1 MDNIL
6 QVNHMQCPNCSNP
19 MQESK
24 KYEVYIDYCPTCK
37 GVWLDR
43 GEIDK
48 IANIQSKFEEE
59 HYQKYHHDRRDYDD
73 EDYYNRRREYDDDD
87 YDDDEDDAG
96 YYNRRRRRG
105 GRGFFGDLFNFD

>member
-1 MDNIL
+1 MKEIICNVQIVPIQCRNLKSMKSIL
-6 QVNHMQCPNCSNP
+6 T
-19 MQESK
+19 
-24 KYEVYIDYCPTCK
+24 IGPTCK

-48 IANIQSKFEEE
+48 IANIQSRFEEE
-59 HYQKYHHDRRDYDD
+59 HYQKYHRDRKDYDD
-73 EDYYNRRREYDDDD
+73 EDYYNRRRKYDDDD
-87 YDDDEDDAG
+87 YDDDDDDDS

>member
-1 MDNIL
+1 
-6 QVNHMQCPNCSNP
+6 

-24 KYEVYIDYCPTCK
+24 KFEVYIDYCPTCN

-48 IANIQSKFEEE
+48 IANNQSRFEEK
-59 HYQKYHHDRRDYDD
+59 HYQKNHRDRK
-73 EDYYNRRREYDDDD
+73 D
-87 YDDDEDDAG
+87 YDDDS

-105 GRGFFGDLFNFD
+105 DGRGFFGDLFNFD

>member
-1 MDNIL
+1 
-6 QVNHMQCPNCSNP
+6 MQCPNCSNP

-48 IANIQSKFEEE
+48 IANIQSRFEEE
-59 HYQKYHHDRRDYDD
+59 HYQKYHHGKDH
-73 EDYYNRRREYDDDD
+73 
-87 YDDDEDDAG
+87 DDEDD
-96 YYNRRRRRG
+96 YYHRRKHKKK
-105 GRGFFGDLFNFD
+105 GFFGDMFDFD

>member
-1 MDNIL
+1 
-6 QVNHMQCPNCSNP
+6 MQCPNCSNP

-73 EDYYNRRREYDDDD
+73 EDDDD
-87 YDDDEDDAG
+87 YDDDDS
-96 YYNRRRRRG
+96 YYNRRRRG

>member
-1 MDNIL
+1 
-6 QVNHMQCPNCSNP
+6 MQCPNCSNP

-59 HYQKYHHDRRDYDD
+59 HYQKYNCDRRDYDD
-73 EDYYNRRREYDDDD
+73 DDYDYDDDD
-87 YDDDEDDAG
+87 DTIITEEEEEAEEDALVICSTLINSPN
-96 YYNRRRRRG
+96 YTY
-105 GRGFFGDLFNFD
+105 LE

>member
-1 MDNIL
+1 
-6 QVNHMQCPNCSNP
+6 

-48 IANIQSKFEEE
+48 IANIQSRYEEE
-59 HYQKYHHDRRDYDD
+59 HYQRYHRDRRDYDD
-73 EDYYNRRREYDDDD
+73 DDDDDDDNDNYYNRI
-87 YDDDEDDAG
+87 
-96 YYNRRRRRG
+96 RRG
-105 GRGFFGDLFNFD
+105 GRGFFDDLFNFD

>member
-1 MDNIL
+1 
-6 QVNHMQCPNCSNP
+6 

-48 IANIQSKFEEE
+48 IANIQSRFEEE
-59 HYQKYHHDRRDYDD
+59 HYQKYHRDRRNYDEGD
-73 EDYYNRRREYDDDD
+73 DDYYNIRREYDDHDHDDDDDD
-87 YDDDEDDAG
+87 Y
-96 YYNRRRRRG
+96 YYNRRRRRDG